1 MKAKAFNITRTLETP
16 GITNYTQILRTTT
29 IENVTD
35 TVSTFS
41 Q

>member
-1 MKAKAFNITRTLETP
+1 MYYETLETP
-16 GITNYTQILRTTT
+16 GITNYTHIQRTTQ

-35 TVSTFS
+35 TLSTFS